1 MIVWMIRV
9 FDSLWMKSCLRENS
23 IATRGRAGVCYLF
36 TELTGSTHFSPLK
49 RHLDKGGRP
58 SKRISYRRMKHCI
71 ACWTEVLMMTVP
83 GGSGNVRC
91 LETWLFTHIVFF
103 VGNTGTAHNWSW
115 RRTHARVLRRMLLVT
130 LQGKRTERS
139 YIWNS
144 FVLVGEVLVTVGNAI
159 ARACR
164 LVLLDLGGCNMLPK
178 SANSWVHGSLA
189 GCASMSIQG
198 RKCQTRSTA
207 SGMDLRCQDS
217 QLRRMCLML
226 MVLEKWRIICRVAT
240 V

>member
-103 VGNTGTAHNWSW
+103 VGNTGTAHHWSW
-115 RRTHARVLRRMLLVT
+115 RRSYPRILWRMLLVT
-130 LQGKRTERS
+130 FQGKRTERS
-139 YIWNS
+139 YVWNS
-144 FVLVGEVLVTVGNAI
+144 FVLVGEVLVTVGATI
-159 ARACR
+159 ALSCR
-164 LVLLDLGGCNMLPK
+164 LVLLNLGCRNMLTK
-178 SANSWVHGSLA
+178 STNSWVHSSLTGSA
-189 GCASMSIQG
+189 PMSI
-198 RKCQTRSTA
+198 
-207 SGMDLRCQDS
+207 
-217 QLRRMCLML
+217 
-226 MVLEKWRIICRVAT
+226 
-240 V
+240 